1 MLSIYYKI
9 WVDAI
14 TQERAKKGE
23 DGKYW
28 KSFTII
34 PISLIQGVNL
44 LTLLFF
50 LRFFTDIPIL
60 FTLDLTRDI
69 AINAFMAGL
78 LVFFI
83 PFVLLNYLLIFYNNR
98 YNKLM
103 NLYPAKD
110 SKLYRNYVLISLG
123 IIVIPF
129 VLKLIF

>member
-60 FTLDLTRDI
+60 FTLDLTRDK
-69 AINAFMAGL
+69 AINGFIAGL

>member
-14 TQERAKKGE
+14 TQERAKKGT
-23 DGKYW
+23 DGNW
-28 KSFTII
+28 KAFTII

-44 LTLLFF
+44 LTFLFI
-50 LRFFTDIPIL
+50 LRSFTDIPIL
-60 FTLDLTRDI
+60 FTIDLTRDK
-69 AINAFMAGL
+69 AINAFIAGL

-83 PFVLLNYLLIFYNNR
+83 PFVILNYLLIFYNDR

-103 NLYPAKD
+103 NLYPSRG
-110 SKLYRNYVLISLG
+110 SKIYRNYVLISLG
-123 IIVIPF
+123 IIVVPF

>member
-14 TQERAKKGE
+14 TQERAKKGT
-23 DGKYW
+23 DGNW
-28 KSFTII
+28 KAFTII

-44 LTLLFF
+44 LTFLFI

-60 FTLDLTRDI
+60 FTIDLTRDK
-69 AINAFMAGL
+69 AINAFIAGL
-78 LVFFI
+78 FVFFI
-83 PFVLLNYLLIFYNNR
+83 PFVILNYLLIFYNDR

-103 NLYPAKD
+103 NLYPSRG
-110 SKLYRNYVLISLG
+110 SKIYRNYVLISLG

>member
-14 TQERAKKGE
+14 TQERAKKGT
-23 DGKYW
+23 DGNW
-28 KSFTII
+28 KAFTII

-44 LTLLFF
+44 LTLLFI

-60 FTLDLTRDI
+60 FTLDLTRDK
-69 AINAFMAGL
+69 AINAFIAGL

-83 PFVLLNYLLIFYNNR
+83 PFVILNYLLIFNNDR

-103 NLYPAKD
+103 SLYPGRG

-123 IIVIPF
+123 IIVDPF
-129 VLKLIF
+129 CI

>member
-14 TQERAKKGE
+14 TQEKAKKRE

-28 KSFTII
+28 KAFTII
-34 PISLIQGVNL
+34 PMSLVQGVNL
-44 LTLLFF
+44 LTLLFIF
-50 LRFFTDIPIL
+50 RFFTDIPIL
-60 FTLDLTRDI
+60 FTLDLTRDK
-69 AINAFMAGL
+69 AINGFIAGL

-103 NLYPAKD
+103 NLYP
-110 SKLYRNYVLISLG
+110 SRNNKLYRNYVLISLG

-129 VLKLIF
+129 VFKLFF

>member
-23 DGKYW
+23 DGKHW
-28 KSFTII
+28 KAFTII
-34 PISLIQGVNL
+34 PMSLIQGVNL
-44 LTLLFF
+44 LTLLFI

-60 FTLDLTRDI
+60 FTIDLTRDK
-69 AINAFMAGL
+69 AINGFIAGL

-103 NLYPAKD
+103 NLYPSRN

-123 IIVIPF
+123 IIVVPF
-129 VLKLIF
+129 VFKLFF

>member
-14 TQERAKKGE
+14 KQERAKKGAN
-23 DGKYW
+23 GNW
-28 KSFTII
+28 KAYTII

-44 LTLLFF
+44 LTLLFI

-60 FTLDLTRDI
+60 FTINLTRDR
-69 AINAFMAGL
+69 AINACVAGL

-83 PFVLLNYLLIFYNNR
+83 PFVILNYLLIFSNDR

-103 NLYPAKD
+103 NLYPARGN
-110 SKLYRNYVLISLG
+110 KLYRNYVLISLG
-123 IIVIPF
+123 IIVVPF
-129 VLKLIF
+129 VFKLIFL

>member
-14 TQERAKKGE
+14 TQERAKKGT
-23 DGKYW
+23 DGNW
-28 KSFTII
+28 KAFTII

-44 LTLLFF
+44 LTVLFI

-60 FTLDLTRDI
+60 FTIDLTRDK
-69 AINAFMAGL
+69 AINAFIAGL

-83 PFVLLNYLLIFYNNR
+83 PFVILNYLLIFSNDR

-103 NLYPAKD
+103 NLYPSRGNKI
-110 SKLYRNYVLISLG
+110 YRNYVLISLG

>member
-14 TQERAKKGE
+14 TQERAKKGA
-23 DGKYW
+23 DGNW
-28 KSFTII
+28 KAFTII
-34 PISLIQGVNL
+34 SMSLIQGVNL
-44 LTLLFF
+44 LTLLFI

-60 FTLDLTRDI
+60 FTIDLTRDK
-69 AINAFMAGL
+69 AINAFIAGL

-83 PFVLLNYLLIFYNNR
+83 PFAILNYLLIFYNQR
-98 YNKLM
+98 YNKLV
-103 NLYPAKD
+103 NLYPSRN

-129 VLKLIF
+129 IFKIIF